1 MRVLFVTAEVH
12 PFSKTG
18 GLADV
23 AGALPGALV
32 SLGHDVLVVSPW
44 YAGLRASPPPLWIG
58 DVPAPFA
65 GGMESVGVGTLERG
79 GVRYAFVGHEDF
91 RRDHLYGYPDDARRF
106 CRFTRAVP
114 QVTERVGFVPEVA
127 HVNDW
132 HAAYLPMVLR
142 HGWHLPSGFS
152 GLPSVLTVHNVQ
164 YQGESGIDEALW
176 WLRLP
181 GALAGSAIDHFG
193 RANALQA
200 GVGFAERVTTVS
212 PTYAEEI
219 QRPEYGYGLD
229 GTFRQAGDRLVGILN
244 GLDMQEWDPATDPNL
259 PTPYTAADPA
269 GKVASKA
276 ALASRLGFP
285 AGRPVLGTVSRLVD
299 QKGVDLLL
307 AAGDRLV
314 AQGWSLTVLGSGESA
329 LERAL
334 TALAERHPGTVSVTT
349 GFDEILAHLIYAGSD
364 ALAVPSR
371 FEPCG
376 LSQLIA
382 MRYGT
387 IPVARDTG
395 GLHDTIEHGRTGF
408 LFEPPHAEGLLWAAG
423 LAREAFATP
432 AWGRMVARAMRRD
445 FGWTRSAGAYA
456 ALYRDVVASR
466 R

>member
-1 MRVLFVTAEVH
+1 MRVLFVSAEVH

-23 AGALPGALV
+23 AGALPRALA
-32 SLGHDVLVVSPW
+32 SLGHEVLVVSPW
-44 YAGLRASPPPLWIG
+44 YARLRASPPPLWIG

-65 GGMESVGVGTLERG
+65 GAMEDVGVGTLERG
-79 GVRYAFVGHEDF
+79 DVRYAFVGHEDF
-91 RRDHLYGYPDDARRF
+91 RRDLLYGYPDDARRF
-106 CRFTRAVP
+106 SRFTRSVP
-114 QVTERVGFVPEVA
+114 QVAARVGFAPELV

-132 HAAYLPMVLR
+132 HTAYLPMVLR
-142 HGWHLPSGFS
+142 HGWHLPVGFP
-152 GLPSVLTVHNVQ
+152 GLPAVLSVHNVQ

-181 GALAGSAIDHFG
+181 GALASSAIDHFG

-200 GVGFAERVTTVS
+200 GLGFAEWVTTVS

-229 GTFRQAGDRLVGILN
+229 GTFRTVRDRLVGILN
-244 GLDMQEWDPATDPNL
+244 GLDTEEWDPAADPHL
-259 PTPYTAADPA
+259 PAPFSAADPA
-269 GKVASKA
+269 GKAASKE
-276 ALASRLGFP
+276 ALASRLGLER
-285 AGRPVLGTVSRLVD
+285 GRPLLGAVSRLAG
-299 QKGVDLLL
+299 QKGIDLML

-314 AQGWSLTVLGSGESA
+314 AQGWSLALLGSGESA

-334 TALAERHPGTVSVTT
+334 RALAERHPAAVSVTT
-349 GFDEILAHLIYAGSD
+349 TFDEPLAHLIYAGAD

-395 GLHDTIEHGRTGF
+395 GLHDTIDHGRTGF
-408 LFEPPHAEGLLWAAG
+408 LFGPPNAEGLLWAAG
-423 LAREAFATP
+423 MAREAFGTP
-432 AWGRMVARAMRRD
+432 AWRRMMARAMGQD
-445 FGWTRSAGAYA
+445 FSWTRSAGAYA